1 MGPMPSKI
9 SCLVVDESAGEFAKL
24 QGALK
29 SAGAV
34 AIHKATDKASAMKI
48 LNSHSIDIAFISNS
62 QQKENGLDLVR
73 KIRSAKGLP
82 SRGLSIVMTSFASDA
97 ATITSAIRAG
107 VDGFLRK
114 PISLGS
120 LEKQLRAI
128 LSKPLSRVEF
138 GDYFGP
144 DRRRK
149 VDQNFEGTDRRSAA
163 PVSA

>member
-1 MGPMPSKI
+1 MGPIPSKI
-9 SCLVVDESAGEFAKL
+9 SCLVVDESIGELAKL
-24 QGALK
+24 AGALK
-29 SAGAV
+29 SVGAV
-34 AIHKATDKASAMKI
+34 AVHQATDKQDALKI
-48 LNSHSIDIAFISNS
+48 LNSHKIDIAFISNS
-62 QQKENGLDLVR
+62 QQRENGLDLVR

-97 ATITSAIRAG
+97 ATITSAIRSG

-114 PISLGS
+114 PITLES

-149 VDQNFEGTDRRSAA
+149 VDRNFEGADRRSAEA
-163 PVSA
+163 VSP